1 MPDRSISVSIDS
13 NILVGDGEVIYLSAP
28 VKLINDKTY
37 IPIVDLEKV
46 LNYSIYVDE
55 NLKRIYMIKKQA
67 FYKSEFDSDIIESNE
82 VMLKRC
88 SGSVCRGRLF
98 WFVHFICSIFGQ
110 RVIEY
115 YKSVNRR

>member
-13 NILVGDGEVIYLSAP
+13 NILVDDGEVIYLSAP

-55 NLKRIYMIKKQA
+55 NLKRIDMKKA
-67 FYKSEFDSDIIESNE
+67 GI
-82 VMLKRC
+82 L
-88 SGSVCRGRLF
+88 
-98 WFVHFICSIFGQ
+98 
-110 RVIEY
+110 
-115 YKSVNRR
+115 